1 MNASLRSIALLEA
14 SKGVLVLGASLA
26 LFRYINADWQA
37 YAEAL
42 IRHLHLNPAN
52 ETPRILLHW
61 VANITEPRL
70 MTLAF
75 GAMFYAAI
83 RLLEA
88 YGLWL
93 GKHWAIILGMAS
105 AGLYLPFEILELLKH
120 FSWLGCGVF
129 ATNVLIV
136 IILWRHHR

>member
-1 MNASLRSIALLEA
+1 MSTSLRSIALLEA
-14 SKGVLVLGASLA
+14 SKGLIVLTASLA

-37 YAEAL
+37 YAESL

-52 ETPRILLHW
+52 HYPRILLSLS
-61 VANITEPRL
+61 ANITEPRL
-70 MTLAF
+70 LALAF

-93 GKHWAIILGMAS
+93 GRHWAIVLGIAS
-105 AGLYLPFEILELLKH
+105 AGLYLPFEILELLAH
-120 FSWLGCGVF
+120 FSWLGLSVF
-129 ATNVLIV
+129 ASNLVIV
-136 IILWRHHR
+136 AILWRHHR